1 MAFIRLK
8 NVSKKVKNRLLL
20 NNVSLSIPKGSI
32 ATLEGI
38 NGSGKTVL
46 LKAILG
52 LIKTSG
58 EIYVTEKK
66 VLPNEK
72 YPIKA
77 GILIE
82 NPAVVETMSAYKN
95 LELLKVLQDEV
106 SNEDIDNV
114 LKEMN
119 LEHTQ
124 DEKVKNF
131 SLGMRQKLGIG
142 QAMLGNHPLIILDEP
157 TNALDRES
165 LVKLISYIKRVNE
178 KGTTFIIASHDHEF
192 INEVAT
198 KRFLM
203 REGAIVEK

>member
-1 MAFIRLK
+1 MAYIRLK
-8 NVSKKVKNRLLL
+8 NESKKVKNRLLL

-52 LIKTSG
+52 LLKTSG

-66 VLPNEK
+66 VLPNER

-106 SNEDIDNV
+106 SNEDIYDI

-131 SLGMRQKLGIG
+131 SLGMKQKLGIG

-192 INEVAT
+192 INEVTT